1 MRDDEL
7 DGIFS
12 GEQGIVPSSGF
23 TRSVMDA
30 VRREASAPAPIP
42 FPWQRV
48 LPGLVLCVLSLAAMS
63 VAAFTGSAGNGVQPG
78 PSIWTGLGLDLN
90 RVWHAANAG
99 GLGWVV
105 LALLLTL
112 VSIKLA
118 LRLAGRGI

>member
-12 GEQGIVPSSGF
+12 GEQGIAPSSGF
-23 TRSVMDA
+23 TASVMDA

-42 FPWQRV
+42 FPWKRV
-48 LPGLVLCVLSLAAMS
+48 LPGLVLCVLALAAMS
-63 VAAFTGSAGNGVQPG
+63 VAAFTGPAARGVQTG
-78 PSIWTGLGLDLN
+78 PSIWTGWGLDLG

-99 GLGWVV
+99 GLVWVV

-112 VSIKLA
+112 VSVKLA